1 MGSSKIKAQGQSQS
15 HVNSAFNWYF
25 LKKTK
30 ILSNTDC
37 LIWYVDVYI

>member
-15 HVNSAFNWYF
+15 HVNSAFIWYF
-25 LKKTK
+25 KENN
-30 ILSNTDC
+30 NTC